1 MCSDILPATFP
12 KRRLNIMDV
21 TFLPGNLLCK
31 AQSGT
36 LRGLGSLGV
45 YQTCLL
51 LAIGAPISSTGQ
63 SVRRYGFLLQANS
76 KRGGRKGDRDRKRE
90 RKWLNIQRG
99 PIPITDEK
107 SFKESNRWS
116 LSKESLW
123 CGRKAENKIR
133 IQMSFPSQ
141 TVQSWAIKLRF
152 SLMTWRKSG
161 LIGAPNP

>member
-1 MCSDILPATFP
+1 MCSDILQATFP
-12 KRRLNIMDV
+12 KRRLKIMDV

-76 KRGGRKGDRDRKRE
+76 KWGGRKGDRDRKRE
-90 RKWLNIQRG
+90 RESGWTSREAPSPSLMKSHSRNQ
-99 PIPITDEK
+99 TDDPFLK
-107 SFKESNRWS
+107 SLCGVVGKLRIKSEFKCHFHHK
-116 LSKESLW
+116 L
-123 CGRKAENKIR
+123 
-133 IQMSFPSQ
+133 P
-141 TVQSWAIKLRF
+141 VQSWAIKLRF
-152 SLMTWRKSG
+152 SLMT
-161 LIGAPNP
+161 